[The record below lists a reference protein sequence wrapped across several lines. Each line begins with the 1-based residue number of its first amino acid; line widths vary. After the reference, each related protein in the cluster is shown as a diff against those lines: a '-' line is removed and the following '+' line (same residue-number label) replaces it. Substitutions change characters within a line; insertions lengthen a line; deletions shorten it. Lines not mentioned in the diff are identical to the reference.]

1 MFPGGSRRDAECEL
15 ARVTRG
21 REGTDTRSAF
31 MDVRVLA
38 TPPLAFDSRSE
49 RAHAPLYFSFFDPDH
64 DPRPSEKV
72 SRNAT
77 SPVTTGSTKGCVSAA
92 CAEEA
97 AAAMATPATRSLLL
111 MLHETKRGG

>member
-1 MFPGGSRRDAECEL
+1 M
-15 ARVTRG
+15 TRG

-31 MDVRVLA
+31 LNVDVVA
-38 TPPLAFDSRSE
+38 MPPFASDSRSE

-72 SRNAT
+72 ARNAT

-111 MLHETKRGG
+111 MLGETKRSG